1 MTTDMVTVDREVN
14 RFSRRLA
21 MTDGIE
27 VPKRVIDLL
36 LELGTRT
43 PEGVALITGY
53 RLATPHLAPELGP
66 ATIEL
71 RGSGWMRLTAV
82 PSGITTDE

>member
-1 MTTDMVTVDREVN
+1 MTTDMLTVEREVN
-14 RFSRRLA
+14 RFSLRQA
-21 MTDGIE
+21 MSDGIE

-36 LELGTRT
+36 LELGVRT

-66 ATIEL
+66 ATIDI